1 MSISN
6 HPESQTAPANGYGL
20 LSVFIQQVSD
30 TSPSYTGGDV
40 SDMRYTAIFYGP
52 YIKAKDINDA
62 VGKPLQSYLAGH
74 RETFDQN
81 FTFPALPGDD
91 GEFVWVVK
99 STRVEQGKAGEH
111 CMLYFDC
118 EADLTSQ
125 ITPGQD
131 GWLEDPMQDSWSV
144 RWQAYTMSPY
154 AFCSNKLHVD
164 PPCPQ
169 TTDPTLSGYAMRE
182 HVMKFLDDRTAKIEN
197 GHRAYNDGGN
207 QYRFLNDAEDL
218 VCDKVVKNVNALY
231 HYPVL
236 VHQTVT
242 SKQLSAVSAVVNEHT
257 KFLHKV
263 GVSVD
268 YTVTSADAELSDC
281 PFTFPDAYVFV
292 KQGDDV
298 TKQKTTNPPSVR
310 FVRVQTYQGMLQPDR
325 NYYGHEEF
333 DHDQLSSC
341 RWKVASV

>member
-6 HPESQTAPANGYGL
+6 HPESQTAAT
-20 LSVFIQQVSD
+20 LSTGVLSEWIVQPSD
-30 TSPSYTGGDV
+30 TSPYYD
-40 SDMRYTAIFYGP
+40 SDGKMQFTFVAIGP
-52 YIKAKDINDA
+52 YLYGKDYNEWC
-62 VGKPLQSYLAGH
+62 GKPLNTVLAN
-74 RETFDQN
+74 ESKSFSEN
-81 FTFPALPGDD
+81 FQPPTPPGNGDY
-91 GEFVWVVK
+91 VWVVK
-99 STRVEQGKAGEH
+99 STRVEQHEAGDH
-111 CMLYFDC
+111 CTLRVDC
-118 EADLTSQ
+118 EAELTSQ

-131 GWLEDPMQDSWSV
+131 GWLDDPMQDSWSV

-154 AFCSNKLHVD
+154 AFCSNQLHVD

-207 QYRFLNDAEDL
+207 QYRFLNDAEAL

-281 PFTFPDAYVFV
+281 PFTFPSAYVFV

-333 DHDQLSSC
+333 NHDQLSSC